1 MNKCQEYVEIVENLT
16 PSLYTQFS
24 IAFNHLKERLSTG
37 IFLFKNYP
45 PPLHLLLFMTLK
57 YVIETPGRAESP
69 SIDHHMDGSETNK
82 SSAPKVDSDFDAD
95 TDVDTDYEEN

>member
-1 MNKCQEYVEIVENLT
+1 MNLLQRIASLISLTKVILRIKNEKPKEKRSLKNQSIVIFLLSISEIKLLMNKCQEYVEIVENLT

-45 PPLHLLLFMTLK
+45 PPFI
-57 YVIETPGRAESP
+57 YYYS
-69 SIDHHMDGSETNK
+69 
-82 SSAPKVDSDFDAD
+82 
-95 TDVDTDYEEN
+95 

>member
-1 MNKCQEYVEIVENLT
+1 
-16 PSLYTQFS
+16 
-24 IAFNHLKERLSTG
+24 
-37 IFLFKNYP
+37 
-45 PPLHLLLFMTLK
+45 MTLK